1 LEKINNKIKEVV
13 VYGGE
18 SMAGHVINEYLS
30 CNDYKVI
37 ALDTSEIINYNGTS
51 FNINEDKIL
60 NNVEIAINC
69 IRCLV
74 EDSEKNIDK
83 ANLYNSYFPKLLEK
97 NYQKTNTRV
106 IHLST
111 DCVFS
116 GAKGNY
122 FESDTP
128 DGNSVYSK
136 TKALGEI
143 NNEKDITIRTSYIGP
158 NIDHYDEELFHWF
171 LTQKNCTI
179 KGFTK
184 AFWNGVTTLEL
195 AKSIEKI
202 ININFS
208 GIYHIAPKNYLSKY
222 ELLFMVKKLWNKE
235 DLSLI
240 KDETVSYNRTLID
253 SNKMIKISNYDVML
267 EELFDYML
275 ERKKIY
281 NQYFF

>member
-1 LEKINNKIKEVV
+1 M

-30 CNDYKVI
+30 NNDYKVI
-37 ALDTSEIINYNGTS
+37 ALDTSDIINYNGSS

-60 NNVEIAINC
+60 NSVEIAINC

-74 EDSEKNIDK
+74 EDSKKNIDK
-83 ANLYNSYFPKLLEK
+83 ANLYNSHFPKFLEK
-97 NYQKTNTRV
+97 IYKNTTTKV

-116 GAKGNY
+116 GGKGNY
-122 FESDTP
+122 SESDAP
-128 DGNSVYSK
+128 DGKSAYSR

-158 NIDHYDEELFHWF
+158 NIGHYDEELFHWF

-208 GIYHIAPKNYLSKY
+208 GIYHLAPKNYLSKY
-222 ELLFMVKKLWNKE
+222 ELLFMLKKLWKKE

-253 SNKMIKISNYDVML
+253 SNKIIKINNYNVML
-267 EELFDYML
+267 EELFDYMIK
-275 ERKKIY
+275 RKYIY
-281 NQYFF
+281 NHYFL

>member
-1 LEKINNKIKEVV
+1 MI
-13 VYGGE
+13 YGGE
-18 SMAGHVINEYLS
+18 SMAGHVIDEYLS

-37 ALDTSEIINYNGTS
+37 SLETSDIINFNGSS
-51 FNINEDKIL
+51 FNINKDKIL

-83 ANLYNSYFPKLLEK
+83 ASIYNSDFPKILEK
-97 NYQKTNTRV
+97 RYQKKITRV

-122 FESDTP
+122 CESDVP
-128 DGNSVYSK
+128 DGNSAYSR
-136 TKALGEI
+136 TKAIGEI

-158 NIDHYDEELFHWF
+158 NINHYDEELFHWF

-184 AFWNGVTTLEL
+184 ALWNGVTTLEL
-195 AKSIEKI
+195 ARSIEKI

-208 GIYHIAPKNYLSKY
+208 GIYHLAPENYMSKY
-222 ELLFMVKKLWNKE
+222 ELLFMLKKLWKKE
-235 DLSLI
+235 DLTLI
-240 KDETVSYNRTLID
+240 KDDTVSYNRTLID
-253 SNKMIKISNYDVML
+253 SNKILKISNYDVML
-267 EELFDYML
+267 EQLFNYML
-275 ERKKIY
+275 KRKNIY
-281 NQYFF
+281 DQYSF